1 MSRRSSRHRDL
12 LTGAAGFVGD
22 LTFPG
27 MLHAAFLRTPHAH
40 ATIRGLDVAEALG
53 AGGAVAVFTAAD
65 IDAADER
72 LQRTIALPALPAH
85 EVYFGG
91 QAIAMVV
98 AEDRYRAEDALDM
111 IAVDYQPL
119 PAVIDPATAADP
131 AAARVDTARD
141 SNVAA
146 RLASSRGDIEGAFED
161 ADVTV
166 RRTFSFPRA
175 GGHPLEC
182 RGLVALPDPS
192 TGGLLCWAATQRPH
206 MLRDALAEG
215 LGLSSQCVRVIT
227 PAVGGGFGIKSGVY
241 PEDLCVGWAARVLG
255 RPVKW
260 LEDRTEH
267 FAAAAPERAQVY
279 DVELAARR
287 DGTVLGLRARILHD
301 QGSHVLRSPIVPE
314 NSIHYLPGTYHIP
327 AYDAECLVA
336 FTNKVST
343 GPYRGAGWPTANFV
357 IERLMDFLADEL
369 SLDRAAVRRRN
380 LIRGEQ
386 MPYHTHIPLKD
397 GEEIV
402 YDSGDF
408 PALLQAAVEAADT
421 AGFAERRADALE
433 RGRDLGRGVALGLK
447 GTGTHFE
454 EATVTLDHDGHV
466 WLYVGVPSQ
475 GQDHEGTFAQLC
487 ARELELDPEDITV
500 VATDTARVA
509 SGWGTNASRSAP
521 VGGPAVA
528 EAARKL
534 LQRIIST
541 ARVLY
546 GVDEVVFK
554 AGQVL
559 LPEAETIALGQLMRD
574 LRTRLRAERN
584 TLAGSEPLLPEVAA
598 TGVFSTPGKTFS
610 SAAYYVEVE
619 VDPETG
625 RVFPQ
630 DMVVAYDCGRVIDE
644 RVVEGQIHGGVSY
657 GVSMALLEELV
668 HAEDGQLLTASFAD
682 YFLPDAGTMPRL
694 RLVRLQYPSGCNPEG
709 IKGVGELGAIGPA
722 PAIAA
727 AVEDALRHRAALQV
741 DCLPISPDRLHA
753 FLAAAEQR

>member
-1 MSRRSSRHRDL
+1 MDWRSSRDSDI
-12 LTGAAGFVGD
+12 LTGAASFVGD

-27 MLHAAFLRTPHAH
+27 MLHAAFLRSPHPH
-40 ATIRGLDVAEALG
+40 ATIRGLDVADALG
-53 AGGAVAVFTAAD
+53 ADGAVAVFTAAD
-65 IDAADER
+65 IDAVAKR
-72 LQRTIALPALPAH
+72 LQRTIALPALPAD

-98 AEDRYRAEDALDM
+98 AEDRYLAEDALDM
-111 IAVDYQPL
+111 IAVDYEPL
-119 PAVIDPATAADP
+119 PAVTDPAAAADP
-131 AAARVDTARD
+131 AAPRVDTARD

-146 RLASSRGDIEGAFED
+146 RLLSSRGDIGRAFAD
-161 ADVTV
+161 AELIV
-166 RRTFSFPRA
+166 RRTFTFPRA
-175 GGHPLEC
+175 AGHPLEC
-182 RGLVALPDPS
+182 RGLVALSDPS

-206 MLRDALAEG
+206 MLRDALADG
-215 LGLSSQCVRVIT
+215 LGLSIQCVRVIT

-279 DVELAARR
+279 DVELAARG
-287 DGTVLGLRARILHD
+287 DGAVLGLRARILHD

-386 MPYHTHIPLKD
+386 MPYNTHIPLKD

-408 PALLQAAVEAADT
+408 PALLQAVVEAADT
-421 AGFAERRADALE
+421 AGFAQRRAKALE
-433 RGRDLGRGVALGLK
+433 RGRNLGRGVALGLK

-454 EATVTLDHDGHV
+454 EATVTLDNDGHV

-500 VATDTARVA
+500 VATDTAMVA

-534 LQRIIST
+534 LQRIMST

-574 LRTRLRAERN
+574 LRTRLQAERN

-619 VDPETG
+619 VDPETC

-644 RVVEGQIHGGVSY
+644 RVVEGQIHGGISY

-682 YFLPDAGTMPRL
+682 YFLPDAATMPRL
-694 RLVRLQYPSGCNPEG
+694 RLVRLEYPSGCNPEG
-709 IKGVGELGAIGPA
+709 FKGVGELGAIGPA

-727 AVEDALRHRAALQV
+727 AVEDALQHRAALQV

-753 FLAAAEQR
+753 FLAAAERQ